1 MKNRLKIKQRIVAI
15 ILTLVMLLGSYMQ
28 PKPAHALIPVSDS
41 GNQIINAITS
51 AATVIMKAYDS
62 ISSYAEQNLW
72 IKEYILDPIAW
83 VVAKDMVQN
92 ITDETVSWINNGA
105 NGKPAYI
112 QNPTAFFNG
121 IADQATSAFL
131 ADDGPLSSLC
141 SPISLNVRLAI
152 ALNQSGSRGGGG
164 NGSNGGTNSP
174 YSCTLS
180 TVINNVLGATING
193 FEAGDFSQGGWP
205 AFAALAEPQNSFYG
219 AYLEAQSN
227 LDTNIANRKEQA
239 NNDLNR
245 GQGFLPYTTCT
256 DDSSLT
262 SEDAAGD
269 PTIQSHTDAEGNVT
283 YQHCQT
289 STPGSTI
296 KASLDKQLGA
306 STDSLVAADEISE
319 IIGALASEL
328 INNVLGA
335 GGSGGLAGASQPS
348 NGAPSYLGQIQNEM
362 NNQTNTGVS
371 SSLASQV
378 NQFMPY
384 AQQILSDYQTG
395 LDTIDA
401 TNLVSNLNNGMQS
414 CQSAGNT
421 ANADRLASLIDTASS
436 TVAQLQSGYD
446 ATTGYLNTL
455 NSFIDLTN
463 SGGSASDL
471 NSLTQQIT
479 SLQPPLTQLPDIS
492 SQVKNDGHTGVV
504 DIAINSING
513 TTDAYGT
520 PIPGILD
527 QANTLI
533 AECGGSTGGTGG
545 TGLGTSF
552 Q

>member
-1 MKNRLKIKQRIVAI
+1 MKNNLKISKKI
-15 ILTLVMLLGSYMQ
+15 IIALTIFLFVNLYIISAR
-28 PKPAHALIPVSDS
+28 PAHAQVVTSDPSVETSSWLSEAAAVVSEAY
-41 GNQIINAITS
+41 NAITS
-51 AATVIMKAYDS
+51 YAADNM
-62 ISSYAEQNLW
+62 W
-72 IKEYILDPIAW
+72 IKEYVLDPIAC
-83 VVAKDMVQN
+83 VVAKDLIQN
-92 ITDETVSWINNGA
+92 ITSETVSWINNGA
-105 NGKPAYI
+105 NGKQAYI

-164 NGSNGGTNSP
+164 NGSNGGSNSP

-180 TVINNVLGATING
+180 TVINNVQGATING
-193 FEAGDFSQGGWP
+193 FMAGDFSQGGWP

-362 NNQTNTGVS
+362 NNQNNTSVA

-378 NQFMPY
+378 NQSIPY
-384 AQQILSDYQTG
+384 AQQILNSYQTG
-395 LDTIDA
+395 LDTIGA
-401 TNLVSNLNNGMQS
+401 TDLLNNLSNGMQS
-414 CQSAGNT
+414 CQSAGIT
-421 ANADRLASLIDTASS
+421 ANVDQLASLIDTASS

-446 ATTGYLNTL
+446 ETTGYLNTL
-455 NSFIDLTN
+455 NSFIDLTS

-479 SLQPPLTQLPDIS
+479 NLQPSLTQLPEIA
-492 SQVKNDGHTGVV
+492 SQVKNDAHTGVV
-504 DIAINSING
+504 DVAIQSING
-513 TTDAYGT
+513 TTATNGT
-520 PIPGILD
+520 HTPGILD

-533 AECGGSTGGTGG
+533 TVCGGNTGGTGD
-545 TGLGTSF
+545 TGLGASF